1 MKNHFVILEKG
12 SAIPLFS
19 FFVRDFEDLKKTN
32 EQLSK
37 ALGDGSK
44 RVLVT
49 GTFNDAVFGGQF
61 DDFLSFCEQF
71 KDCKTKTTKKD
82 GKEKKDN

>member
-19 FFVRDFEDLKKTN
+19 FFVRDAEDMKKTN
-32 EQLSK
+32 DQLKK

-61 DDFLSFCEQF
+61 DEYLSFCEQF
-71 KDCKTKTTKKD
+71 KDCKTKKSSKNGKK
-82 GKEKKDN
+82 EENN